1 MSKKE
6 TVEVDVI
13 LFGLDNSS
21 DLRNEYPELAD
32 IPEFQKLKA
41 KDVRLCWLLGNRTS
55 PLYKLEKRQ
64 RLHKALEIIY
74 GVRYQENE
82 DLTPM
87 IHGEM
92 PEEIREGIKRMELF
106 NPEYRLR
113 AKLLSQYMFETLNSM
128 VVLSDAE
135 IVQMDIDEK
144 KKYTDLVVKIHS
156 ELPDMVKRL
165 EESYGVKTTDRKTKK
180 KVMVNINDI
189 LK

>member
-6 TVEVDVI
+6 KLEVDVI
-13 LFGLDNSS
+13 LFGLDNGS

-32 IPEFQKLKA
+32 IEEFKNLKA

-64 RLHKALEIIY
+64 RLQKALEIIY
-74 GVRYQENE
+74 GQRYSENE
-82 DLTPM
+82 DLIPM
-87 IHGEM
+87 LRGEM
-92 PEEIREGIKRMELF
+92 PEEIREGIKRMEMF

-113 AKLLSQYMFETLNSM
+113 AKLLSQYMFETLNTM

-135 IVQMDIDEK
+135 ISQMEIDDK

-156 ELPDMVKRL
+156 ELPDMVRRL
-165 EESYGVKTTDRKTKK
+165 EESYGIKTVERKTKA